1 MKSVIID
8 GARTPIGKM
17 GGALA
22 SFKATDLGGFAL
34 KEALNR
40 SQLDPEAV
48 DEVIMGNVLQA
59 GVGQLPS
66 RQAMHAAGIPWEVK
80 TETINKVCASGMR
93 AVTMADLS
101 IRSGEAEVV
110 LAGGMESMSNAPYY
124 MPKARFGAGWA
135 IPRLLMEWF
144 MMD

>member
-1 MKSVIID
+1 MKTVIVS

-22 SFKATDLGGFAL
+22 SLKATELGGIAL
-34 KEALNR
+34 KEALKR
-40 SQLDPEAV
+40 GDIATDQV

-66 RQAMHAAGIPWEVK
+66 RQAMQHAGLPWSVK

-93 AVTMADLS
+93 AITMADVA
-101 IRSGEAEVV
+101 IRANEAEVI

-124 MPKARFGAGWA
+124 MPKAGSGQ
-135 IPRLLMEWF
+135 EWEIRR
-144 MMD
+144 